1 MLPRIHSPGQ
11 LQQEDSIMIS
21 PDIYVIPA
29 SSAIGRTIDDE
40 AVLVLPEQGQ
50 VKVLNEVGARIWA
63 LADGTRT
70 VRDIVDTIC
79 TEYEVE
85 PAQAEADTLD
95 FVARLVERGMVSLS
109 AEPAQTQQLPTDRE
123 NTDRI

>member
-1 MLPRIHSPGQ
+1 
-11 LQQEDSIMIS
+11 MIS
-21 PDIYVIPA
+21 PDTYVIPA

-40 AVLVLPEQGQ
+40 AVIVLPEQGQ

-95 FVARLVERGMVSLS
+95 FVARLVERGMVSLLQS
-109 AEPAQTQQLPTDRE
+109 RRESPAVETAPRSGS
-123 NTDRI
+123 